1 MFWCVS
7 EEYPCNFS
15 AEICI
20 IFSTHYYLLI
30 SVDDSHILYQG
41 RKEKNQI
48 TKVGIFSSKKAHTSY
63 GWSWHI
69 LLSLFLLRYCN
80 KTHEWMVW
88 WILIYL
94 HSFGQGPSIIKVLF
108 DWTSDGKGFLKNPT
122 KTWNPTVWNPLLDFS
137 I

>member
-15 AEICI
+15 AEIYI

-48 TKVGIFSSKKAHTSY
+48 TKVGIFSFFQKSPCFIWMILTHTFVSF
-63 GWSWHI
+63 SQ
-69 LLSLFLLRYCN
+69 RYSN

-122 KTWNPTVWNPLLDFS
+122 VWNPLLDFS